1 MAIDLVHQRQHSHIL
16 LDLLP
21 PEELGVVHSLLEVLV
36 VPLSRSLG
44 AALIDEEDLTA
55 KMAAKLD
62 GARTAFRR
70 GEGIAHEEILKE
82 FGLRS

>member
-1 MAIDLVHQRQHSHIL
+1 MATDLAHQRQHSHTL

-36 VPLSRSLG
+36 EPLSRSLG

-55 KMAAKLD
+55 EMTAKLD
-62 GARTAFRR
+62 RARTSLRR
-70 GEGIAHEEILKE
+70 GEGIEHEEILKE